1 MTMRIWPLLLAA
13 LLALAAVACGDDDDT
28 GDNDLNGDVVSGAP
42 TEPVATAT
50 PESTGPLMLSSDAF
64 ESGQPIPVEHT
75 CDGENISPSLSWS
88 GVPEETA
95 SIAIEMVDPDA
106 GGYVHWVL
114 FDLPPGITGLPA
126 GVPTGADAD
135 FASKQAIN
143 TSGETGYSGPCPPG
157 GQTHQYVFRVYA
169 LDAKLDLPA
178 GGSAQDVQEALA
190 VHTLAMTELVGTYD
204 R

>member
-13 LLALAAVACGDDDDT
+13 LLALAVVACGDDDDDAA
-28 GDNDLNGDVVSGAP
+28 GDDDAP
-42 TEPVATAT
+42 TDIPTGAVATET
-50 PESTGPLMLSSDAF
+50 PAPGGPIALTSDAF
-64 ESGQPIPVEHT
+64 ESGQPIPADYT

-178 GGSAQDVQEALA
+178 GGSAQNVQEALA
-190 VHTLAMTELVGTYD
+190 VHTLAMTELVGTYG